1 MTGNAGTDGTF
12 PGFYEGAGPGLRPHA
27 LPQNPLPQ
35 ASGFSKL
42 GHSWC
47 LHQEIFLIRN
57 SAFCISL
64 LQLHLQL
71 VIK

>member
-1 MTGNAGTDGTF
+1 
-12 PGFYEGAGPGLRPHA
+12 
-27 LPQNPLPQ
+27 
-35 ASGFSKL
+35 
-42 GHSWC
+42 